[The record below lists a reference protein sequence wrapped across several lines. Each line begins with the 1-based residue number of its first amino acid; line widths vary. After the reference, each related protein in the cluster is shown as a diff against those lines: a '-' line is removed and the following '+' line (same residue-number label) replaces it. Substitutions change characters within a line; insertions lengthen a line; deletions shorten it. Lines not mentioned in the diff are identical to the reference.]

1 MKREKV
7 IETIN
12 GLSGAAG
19 HKKVL
24 EVYNSQKN
32 LPRGYKVQPKDHWC
46 ATTVSAVFLLNGCD
60 IFSECSCIQMVEKAK
75 KANIW
80 QENDGYKPKP
90 GDVVLYDW
98 DDSGK
103 GDNKG
108 QPDHVGIIIKSTDTN
123 FTVREGNKNGTIG
136 NREMKVDGKY
146 IRGFICPKYTEEKKK
161 SVKDI
166 ALEVIAGKWGKGE
179 ARKQK
184 LKVAGYDPVKVQA
197 KVNEILKGEKK

>member
-1 MKREKV
+1 MKRETV
-7 IETIN
+7 LATIN

-32 LPRGYKVQPKDHWC
+32 LPRGYKVQMKDHWC
-46 ATTVSAVFLLNGCD
+46 AATVSAVFLLNGCD
-60 IFSECSCIQMVEKAK
+60 AFSECSCVQMVEKAK

-98 DDSGK
+98 DDSGQ

-108 QPDHVGIIIKSTDTN
+108 QPDHVGIVIKSTKTT

-146 IRGFICPKYTEEKKK
+146 IRGFICPKYTEPKKK
-161 SVKDI
+161 TIKES
-166 ALEVIAGKWGKGE
+166 L
-179 ARKQK
+179 
-184 LKVAGYDPVKVQA
+184 LK
-197 KVNEILKGEKK
+197 

>member
-197 KVNEILKGEKK
+197 KVNEILKGEQK